1 MQTTDEKHVKKKS
14 KSFKERIIIP
24 HDSQYK
30 AIFEVVILLLVGY
43 SCVTSMLYTA
53 FDPPTNQGIKIF
65 EEIVEYLFML
75 DLVSN
80 FFHSYVDQDS
90 YEEVRDMKMIARKY
104 VYKGWF
110 LIDFVSVFPFK
121 WFISSNKTTLTKL
134 LRLLRL
140 PRLIKLIDIS
150 RFKKLI
156 KSFGGSSESRDEKIV
171 AQQIILYVYKII
183 RIIIIAIIM
192 SYFIGC
198 IWFFMCS

>member
-1 MQTTDEKHVKKKS
+1 
-14 KSFKERIIIP
+14 
-24 HDSQYK
+24 
-30 AIFEVVILLLVGY
+30 
-43 SCVTSMLYTA
+43 MLYTA
-53 FDPPTNQGIKIF
+53 FVTPNNEGVKIF
-65 EEIVEYLFML
+65 EECVEYLFML

-80 FFHSYVDQDS
+80 FFHSYVDQDT
-90 YEEVRDMKMIARKY
+90 YEEVKDIKLIARKY

-110 LIDFVSVFPFK
+110 FIDSVSVFPFK

-156 KSFGGSSESRDEKIV
+156 KSFGGNESRDEKIL
-171 AQQIILYVYKII
+171 AQHIILYVYKII
-183 RIIIIAIIM
+183 RIIIIAIII

-198 IWFFMCS
+198 IWFFICS